1 MALVGRACQRNGGGG
16 FVHIG
21 EAYAQ
26 PVVNAAEQAMRLE
39 CAALER
45 EFPGCTVTW
54 TSMRGYRVDRE
65 GEEPLFCESR
75 TALLCFLAKAT
86 TGWTQL

>member
-1 MALVGRACQRNGGGG
+1 M
-16 FVHIG
+16 HIG

-26 PVVNAAEQAMRLE
+26 PVVSPAERAMRLE

-45 EFPGCTVTW
+45 EFPDCTVTW
-54 TSMRGYRVDRE
+54 TSMCGYRVDRE

-86 TGWTQL
+86 TGWTAL